1 MQDHRQPREY
11 DALGLRHSIPEIL
24 LKEVSQ
30 NTAGCLASKTLS
42 PRPPDHF
49 PLTLLHVLINEELLS
64 SDIRKMLDA
73 EADGPDLIPCSH
85 TVRREIVPTIIL

>member
-11 DALGLRHSIPEIL
+11 DALGLRHSIPEIP

-30 NTAGCLASKTLS
+30 NTAGRLASKTLS

-49 PLTLLHVLINEELLS
+49 PLTLLHVLITEELLS
-64 SDIRKMLDA
+64 SDVRKMLDTGSRRPGF
-73 EADGPDLIPCSH
+73 DPLFSQ
-85 TVRREIVPTIIL
+85 VRREIVPTIIL